1 LVDTF
6 TTLPRADDASYF
18 EHLGEAIEAHN
29 IEALFC
35 GSEAELQVWTR
46 NRRLLDSFGAIVGI
60 NAVDAVEIGMNK
72 GLTTQFLQDQ
82 RFNAPRSRL
91 LMEVEDVTQIDF
103 FPIIVKPFRAS
114 GGSRDVFIAQ
124 SPEELLGLSSY
135 LPHRDFLIQE
145 YVGRPEN
152 EYTVGVLHDLDGE
165 FVNSIAM
172 RRLLS
177 TGLNVRTS
185 VTNETNRHD
194 LGPSLVVSSGVSH
207 GYVGEFREVTETC
220 EAIARSLKSV
230 GPLNIQCR
238 LVGTDVYV
246 FEINPRFSGTTSIR
260 ALMGFNEPDLLI
272 RRHLFGETLPVR
284 FPYRSGL
291 VLRSLQETII
301 REGTR

>member
-1 LVDTF
+1 
-6 TTLPRADDASYF
+6 
-18 EHLGEAIEAHN
+18 
-29 IEALFC
+29 
-35 GSEAELQVWTR
+35 
-46 NRRLLDSFGAIVGI
+46 
-60 NAVDAVEIGMNK
+60 
-72 GLTTQFLQDQ
+72 
-82 RFNAPRSRL
+82 
-91 LMEVEDVTQIDF
+91 MEVEDVTQIDF

-284 FPYRSGL
+284 FPYRSAL
-291 VLRSLQETII
+291 NAAPRPRSGG
-301 REGTR
+301 RHGVGFAVGAAGRSNRAPSAPVRR